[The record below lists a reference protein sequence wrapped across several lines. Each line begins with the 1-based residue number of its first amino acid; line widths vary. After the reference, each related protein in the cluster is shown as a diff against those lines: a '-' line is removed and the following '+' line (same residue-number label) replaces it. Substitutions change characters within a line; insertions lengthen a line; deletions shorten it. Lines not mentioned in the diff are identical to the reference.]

1 MNTNST
7 DLKKNIGFFAALS
20 LVMGSVIGSG
30 VFFKQ
35 AQQVWLCL
43 YGS

>member
-7 DLKKNIGFFAALS
+7 DLKKNIGFAALS

-30 VFFKQ
+30 VFLK
-35 AQQVWLCL
+35 
-43 YGS
+43 SM